1 MTVVSVC
8 TAGGTTGSTTTALLL
23 AAMVPA
29 GHTALMAECDPSGG
43 DVAAWASLPTEPGWA
58 TAISGSDRT
67 LAAVKAHAQV
77 LPSVGLRLMT
87 SPSRAFDARPVVAEA
102 ARGFVDLL
110 VSWPDVLTVADCGR
124 VSTEPSPWLTRSA
137 LVRQGTAHATA
148 ARVDRCGE
156 MLEYLRP
163 LCRQIGVVLVGTA
176 PYPAHDIE
184 RALGVPLVGHLPE
197 DQAGAELVAGAWTVG
212 RRSASRSALARG
224 AAELAERV
232 FEVLYGR
239 DWRTARATATIPPP
253 ATAVAGEL
261 SRVVATTD
269 GGVR

>member
-1 MTVVSVC
+1 M
-8 TAGGTTGSTTTALLL
+8 LL
-23 AAMVPA
+23 AAMAPA
-29 GHTALMAECDPSGG
+29 GHTALLAECDPSGG

-67 LAAVKAHAQV
+67 LGAVKAHAQV

-87 SPSRAFDARPVVAEA
+87 APSRAFDARPVVAEA

-110 VSWPDVLTVADCGR
+110 VSWPDVMTVADCGR
-124 VSTEPSPWLTRSA
+124 VSAEPSPWLTRSA
-137 LVRQGTAHATA
+137 LGLLLVRQGTAYATA

-163 LCRQIGVVLVGTA
+163 LCRQIGVVLIGTA
-176 PYPAHDIE
+176 PYAANDIE

-224 AAELAERV
+224 ATELAERV

-239 DWRTARATATIPPP
+239 DWRTVRATVP
-253 ATAVAGEL
+253 AAIASAVAGEL
-261 SRVVATTD
+261 SRVVATSD
-269 GGVR
+269 GAAR